1 MCMNTN
7 KVVNLSHS
15 AHNVR
20 IIILLFTAAI
30 MAFLSACAK
39 PVAEQGSHTASV
51 QSSPDTAGQT
61 IEAHSA
67 TVIKAEQQA
76 VKRVPTPVVRPVH
89 PKQYV
94 VKKGDT
100 LWDIARTFLKDP
112 WFWPEIWHINPQ
124 IANPHLIY
132 PGDVISLVYING
144 QPKLVVSRHWQASA
158 TGGVRQATERLQPR
172 VRIEPLGE
180 PIPSIPLDAVE
191 QFMSHPR
198 VITKDQLEQAPY
210 VIGNFD
216 GRLVSA
222 LNDEVYVR
230 GIQSQDDALF
240 TIFRPT
246 KVLRDPKSD
255 EVLGYEV
262 AEVADAK
269 MIDFGDPSTLII
281 TKSLREALNGDRL
294 LPQDRSQTEH
304 NYLPRR
310 PELPFKGSVISLFDA
325 ISHVAQNQ
333 IVVINIGQRDG
344 IEVSDVLAIERR
356 GRKVKDR
363 YSGKKDDVVHLPD
376 TRAGVI
382 MIFQVYDRVS
392 YGLIMESTRAIQ
404 LNDIV
409 TNL

>member
-1 MCMNTN
+1 M
-7 KVVNLSHS
+7 SHS

-39 PVAEQGSHTASV
+39 PVAEQGGHTTSV
-51 QSSPDTAGQT
+51 QSSPDAEDQT
-61 IEAHSA
+61 IEAHST
-67 TVIKAEQQA
+67 TVIKSDQQA

-144 QPKLVVSRHWQASA
+144 QPKLVVSRHWQASTA
-158 TGGVRQATERLQPR
+158 GDVRQVTERLQPR
-172 VRIEPLGE
+172 VRAEPLGD

-198 VITKDQLEQAPY
+198 VITMDQLEQTPY

-240 TIFRPT
+240 TIFRLT
-246 KVLRDPKSD
+246 KALRGPKSD

-281 TKSLREALNGDRL
+281 TKSLREVLNGDRL

-333 IVVINIGQRDG
+333 VVVINIGQRDG

-356 GRKVKDR
+356 GRKVQDR
-363 YSGKKDDVVHLPD
+363 YSGKKDDVVHLPN